1 MFESAELKHKLS
13 DKQYDAA
20 VPKLRETLLDAQF
33 DLLEK
38 KERSLLII
46 VGGVEGAGKGDTINL
61 LSSWLDPR
69 YLDIHALSAPSDE
82 ERARPEYYR
91 HFRRLPPKGKIGV
104 HFGSWHSMPIVNHA
118 FKRTSRLEMDAALV
132 RINQME
138 RILADEGWIILK
150 LWFHLSKDQQEK
162 RLKKL
167 SKDKQQSWRVTDS
180 DWKLLDMYDRFA
192 KVSARALRETSTDYA
207 PWHII
212 PGADPNYRHITVGQ
226 AVLAALKP
234 EKTVTKQK
242 KTVAVLPSRP
252 ADGVHVLNGL
262 DLTKKLTKKR
272 YEAQLEELQSR
283 LSLGLRDKKFQNRS
297 LALVFEGSDA
307 AGKGSA
313 IRRIT
318 PAMDVRKY
326 HITPVAS
333 PTQEE
338 RLYPYLW
345 RFWKHVPKAGH
356 VAIFDRSWYGRVLV
370 ERVEGFCSEADWMRG
385 YTEINEFEE
394 QMHERG
400 TEVIKFWLAT
410 SPEEQMRRFKER
422 AATGFKRYKITEED
436 WRNRKKWPEYEWAVN
451 DMVDRTSTEH
461 APWTLVEAED
471 KRYARI
477 KVLKTIVRR
486 LENIL

>member
-1 MFESAELKHKLS
+1 MFESAELKHKLPDEDY
-13 DKQYDAA
+13 DKE
-20 VPKLRETLLDAQF
+20 VPALREALLDAQF

-69 YLDIHALSAPSDE
+69 YLDIHALTAKSDE

-91 HFRRLPPKGKIGV
+91 HFRRLPPKGKIGI
-104 HFGSWHSMPIVNHA
+104 HFGSWHTMPIVEHA
-118 FKRTSRLEMDAALV
+118 FKHTSRHEMDAQLA
-132 RINQME
+132 RICQME
-138 RILADEGWIILK
+138 RILAEEGWILLK

-167 SKDKQQSWRVTDS
+167 SKDKEQSWRVTET
-180 DWKLLDMYDRFA
+180 DWMLFKMYDRFA

-212 PGADPNYRHITVGQ
+212 PGADPNFRHITVGR
-226 AVLAALKP
+226 AVLGALKANGDAKP
-234 EKTVTKQK
+234 AK
-242 KTVAVLPSRP
+242 KAVVLPTRP
-252 ADGVHVLNGL
+252 ADGVHILSKL
-262 DLTKKLTKKR
+262 DMSRSLTKKR
-272 YEAQLEELQSR
+272 YENQLIDLQGR
-283 LSLGLRDKKFQNRS
+283 LNRGLRHKNFADRS
-297 LALVFEGSDA
+297 LAIVFEGSDA
-307 AGKGSA
+307 AGKGGA

-318 PAMDVRKY
+318 PAMDVRQY
-326 HITPVAS
+326 HIVPIAA

-345 RFWKHVPKAGH
+345 RFWKLVPKAGH

-370 ERVEGFCSEADWMRG
+370 ERVEGFCSEADWMRA
-385 YTEINEFEE
+385 YNEINEFEE
-394 QMHERG
+394 QLNERG
-400 TEVIKFWLAT
+400 TAVIKFWLAT
-410 SPEEQMRRFKER
+410 SQEEQMRRFKER
-422 AATGFKRYKITEED
+422 EATGFKRYKITDED
-436 WRNRKKWPEYEWAVN
+436 WRNREKWGEYERAVH

-477 KVLKTIVRR
+477 KVLKTIVDR
-486 LENIL
+486 LEKML

>member
-13 DKQYDAA
+13 DEEYDKQS
-20 VPKLRETLLDAQF
+20 PLLREALLEAQF

-38 KERSLLII
+38 KDRSLLII

-69 YLDIHALSAPSDE
+69 YLDIHALSAHSDE

-91 HFRRLPPKGKIGV
+91 HFRRLPPKGKIGI
-104 HFGSWHSMPIVNHA
+104 HFGSWHSMPIVNYA
-118 FKRTSRLEMDAALV
+118 LKNTSRSEMDAQLA

-138 RILADEGWIILK
+138 RILAEEGWVLLK
-150 LWFHLSKDQQEK
+150 LWFHLSKEQQEK

-167 SKDKQQSWRVTDS
+167 SKDKEQSWRVTEN
-180 DWKLLDMYDRFA
+180 DWKLFKMYDRFA
-192 KVSARALRETSTDYA
+192 KVSSRALRETSTDYA

-212 PGADPNYRHITVGQ
+212 PGANANFRHITVGN
-226 AVLAALKP
+226 AVLSALKP
-234 EKTVTKQK
+234 PATEKVKE
-242 KTVAVLPSRP
+242 TVAVLPTRP
-252 ADGVHVLNGL
+252 ADGVHILSSL
-262 DLTKKLTKKR
+262 DMTKTITKKN
-272 YEAQLEELQSR
+272 YEKELNDLQAR
-283 LSLGLRDKKFQNRS
+283 LNRGLRDKNFADRS
-297 LALVFEGSDA
+297 LAIVFEGSDA
-307 AGKGSA
+307 AGKGGA

-318 PAMDVRKY
+318 PAMDVRQY
-326 HITPVAS
+326 HIAPIAA

-385 YTEINEFEE
+385 YSEINEFEE

-400 TEVIKFWLAT
+400 TAVIKFWLT
-410 SPEEQMRRFKER
+410 VSPDEQMRRFKER
-422 AATGFKRYKITEED
+422 EATGFKRYKITEED
-436 WRNRKKWPEYEWAVN
+436 WRNRQKWPEYEWAVN
-451 DMVDRTSTEH
+451 DMVDRTSTEI

-477 KVLKTIVRR
+477 KVLKTVVER
-486 LENIL
+486 LESIL

>member
-13 DKQYDAA
+13 DEEYDKA
-20 VPKLRETLLDAQF
+20 VPALREALLDAQF

-38 KERSLLII
+38 KERSLLVI

-69 YLDIHALSAPSDE
+69 YLDIHALTSKSDE

-91 HFRRLPPKGKIGV
+91 HFRRLPPKGKIGI
-104 HFGSWHSMPIVNHA
+104 HFGSWHSMPIVDHA
-118 FKRTSRLEMDAALV
+118 FKRTSRSEMDTQLG

-138 RILADEGWIILK
+138 RILAEEGWILLK
-150 LWFHLSKDQQEK
+150 LWFHLSKEQQEK

-167 SKDKQQSWRVTDS
+167 SKDKEQSWRVTEN
-180 DWKLLDMYDRFA
+180 DWKLFGMYDRFA

-212 PGADPNYRHITVGQ
+212 PGANPNFRHITVGR
-226 AVLAALKP
+226 AVLNALHSNGEAKP
-234 EKTVTKQK
+234 AEKV
-242 KTVAVLPSRP
+242 VVLPTRP
-252 ADGVHVLNGL
+252 ADGVHILGKL
-262 DLTKKLTKKR
+262 DMSRSLTKKR
-272 YEAQLEELQSR
+272 YENQLNDLQGR
-283 LSLGLRDKKFQNRS
+283 LNRGLRDKQFADRS
-297 LALVFEGSDA
+297 LAIVFEGSDA
-307 AGKGSA
+307 AGKGGA

-318 PAMDVRKY
+318 PAMDVRQY
-326 HITPVAS
+326 HIVPIAA

-338 RLYPYLW
+338 RLHPYLW

-356 VAIFDRSWYGRVLV
+356 IAIFDRSWYGRVLV
-370 ERVEGFCSEADWMRG
+370 ERVEGFCSEAEWMRG
-385 YTEINEFEE
+385 YNEINEFEE
-394 QMHERG
+394 QLQERG
-400 TEVIKFWLAT
+400 TQVIKFWLAI
-410 SPEEQMRRFKER
+410 SQEEQMRRFKER
-422 AATGFKRYKITEED
+422 EATGFKRYKITDED
-436 WRNRKKWPEYEWAVN
+436 WRNREKWGQYEWAVH

-477 KVLKTIVRR
+477 KVLKTIVER
-486 LENIL
+486 LERIF

>member
-1 MFESAELKHKLS
+1 MFESAELKHRLS
-13 DKQYDAA
+13 DKDYDSEE
-20 VPKLRETLLDAQF
+20 PTLREALLDAQF
-33 DLLEK
+33 DLLDK

-69 YLDIHALSAPSDE
+69 YLDIHALAPPSDE

-91 HFRRLPPKGKIGV
+91 HFRRLPPKGKIGI

-118 FKRTSRLEMDAALV
+118 FKRTSRKEMDSELN

-138 RILADEGWIILK
+138 RILAEEGWVILK
-150 LWFHLSKDQQEK
+150 LWFHLSKEQQEK

-167 SKDKQQSWRVTDS
+167 SKDKQQSWRVTDT
-180 DWKLLDMYDRFA
+180 DWMLFKMYDRFA
-192 KVSARALRETSTDYA
+192 KVSSRALRETSTDYA

-212 PGADPNYRHITVGQ
+212 PGADPNYRHITVGRT
-226 AVLAALKP
+226 VLAALKTCNEP
-234 EKTVTKQK
+234 LPQDAKP
-242 KTVAVLPSRP
+242 VLPNRP
-252 ADGVHVLNGL
+252 ADGLHVLTSL
-262 DLTKKLTKKR
+262 DMSKRLPKKR
-272 YEAQLEELQSR
+272 YEKELEQLQAR
-283 LSLGLRDKKFQNRS
+283 LNLGLRHKKFADKS
-297 LALVFEGSDA
+297 LAIVFEGSDA
-307 AGKGSA
+307 AGKGGA

-326 HITPVAS
+326 HITPIAS

-345 RFWKHVPKAGH
+345 RFWKHVPRAGH

-400 TEVIKFWLAT
+400 IEVIKFWLAT
-410 SPEEQMRRFKER
+410 TPEEQMRRFKER
-422 AATGFKRYKITEED
+422 EATGFKRYKITEED
-436 WRNRKKWPEYEWAVN
+436 WRNRKKWPEYEWAVH
-451 DMVDRTSTEH
+451 DMVTRTSTEH

-477 KVLKTIVRR
+477 KVLKTIVER
-486 LENIL
+486 LESIL